1 MQCFPN
7 LLARGTS
14 SPREYLS
21 GPAIHNTCLAKAQG
35 DRVLT
40 GPTATSG
47 RKEACRSLPHQRMV
61 TNRRSCAGS
70 PGGRL

>member
-1 MQCFPN
+1 MLPKLTSPWNLFPQRVPHN
-7 LLARGTS
+7 IH
-14 SPREYLS
+14 
-21 GPAIHNTCLAKAQG
+21 IHNTCLAKAQG